1 MTQQVDLN
9 QLRTVVLN
17 DQQNNNSGN
26 VYTDQEGN
34 IILNPLPSQ
43 QLNLSKI
50 PGKVFA
56 ASLTRDRQTVS
67 QKLPNNTREL
77 SHNGVTGWLYQI
89 TSQLGDDYTLF
100 AYNDGSQYQV
110 LVVFPE
116 VAGHYNVHD
125 AHLFSDGRI
134 CLQDGG
140 GMPTLESAYAKS
152 VLWASGFSIFART
165 RQFPFSINNY

>member
-1 MTQQVDLN
+1 MSQVDLN
-9 QLRTVVLN
+9 QLRNQVLT
-17 DQQNNNSGN
+17 DQQSNSSGN
-26 VYTDQEGN
+26 VYTDPNGN
-34 IILNPLPSQ
+34 IVLNPSTSQ
-43 QLNLSKI
+43 QRNLSRV

-56 ASLTRDRQTVS
+56 ASLTCDRQTVS
-67 QKLPNNTREL
+67 QKLPSNAREIH
-77 SHNGVTGWLYQI
+77 HNGVTGWLYNI
-89 TSQLGDDYTLF
+89 MSQLGDDYTLF

-116 VAGHYNVHD
+116 VAGHYDVHD

-152 VLWASGFSIFART
+152 VLWASGFSVYVRNG
-165 RQFPFSINNY
+165 QFPFSVNNL

>member
-1 MTQQVDLN
+1 MSQQVDLN
-9 QLRTVVLN
+9 QLRNTVLN
-17 DQQNNNSGN
+17 DQQTNSPGN
-26 VYTDQEGN
+26 VYTDSQGN
-34 IILNPLPSQ
+34 IILNPSNDQRP
-43 QLNLSKI
+43 NLSKV

-56 ASLTRDRQTVS
+56 TVLTCDRQIIN
-67 QKLPNNTREL
+67 QKFPANTQEL
-77 SHNGVTGWLYQI
+77 RQNGVTGWLYQI
-89 TSQLGDDYTLF
+89 TSELGDHYTLF

-116 VAGHYNVHD
+116 VAGNYDVHD

-152 VLWASGFSIFART
+152 VLWATGFSIFVRT
-165 RQFPFSINNY
+165 GQFPFSVNNY

>member
-1 MTQQVDLN
+1 MSQPVDLN
-9 QLRTVVLN
+9 LLRNQVLN
-17 DQQNNNSGN
+17 DQQNNSSGN
-26 VYTDQEGN
+26 VYVDDNGN
-34 IILNPLPSQ
+34 IIINPLNPKPNQ
-43 QLNLSKI
+43 SKI

-56 ASLTRDRQTVS
+56 ASLTCDRQTVS

-77 SHNGVTGWLYQI
+77 YHNGVTGWLYEI
-89 TSQLGDDYTLF
+89 TSQLGDDFTFF

-116 VAGHYNVHD
+116 VAGLYGVHD
-125 AHLFSDGRI
+125 AHLFNDGSI

-165 RQFPFSINNY
+165 GQFPFSINNY

>member
-9 QLRTVVLN
+9 QLRNVVLN

-26 VYTDQEGN
+26 VYTDQDGN

-43 QLNLSKI
+43 QRNLSKI

-67 QKLPNNTREL
+67 QKLPSNTREFY
-77 SHNGVTGWLYQI
+77 HNGVTGWLYQI

-110 LVVFPE
+110 LVLFPK

-125 AHLFSDGRI
+125 THLYSDGRI
-134 CLQDGG
+134 DCGSV
-140 GMPTLESAYAKS
+140 MTTLEPAYVKS
-152 VLWASGFSIFART
+152 VLWANGFSSFLRT
-165 RQFPFSINNY
+165 GQFPYYGNIS